1 VLLEALMRQFA
12 ATGVVSQATETMSV
26 ADLMAQGGLT
36 MIPIYL
42 CSIAGLA
49 VFLRKFIEF
58 KQAKLSDVSWLDAVL
73 DLLAAEKYSEIAKV
87 CDRSPHPGTR
97 VVCATVRALE
107 EKPEQA
113 EAEARRVAGLE
124 IQKLEK
130 NLTMLSFLAQVAP
143 LLGLLG
149 TVLGMVDLFIQLQG
163 SGQGNVVVAELSSG
177 IWKALLTTAAGL
189 AVAVPALA
197 AHSYLASQIDRLRLQ
212 VSNVIQRV
220 LYVASK
226 PVG

>member
-1 VLLEALMRQFA
+1 MTDG
-12 ATGVVSQATETMSV
+12 ATTMSLGE
-26 ADLMAQGGLT
+26 LMAQGGTT

-49 VFLRKFIEF
+49 VFIRKFLEF
-58 KQAKLSDVSWLDAVL
+58 RSARLRDLNWLEPVLSLVRSGDYDDIAQA
-73 DLLAAEKYSEIAKV
+73 
-87 CDRSPHPGTR
+87 CNGSPHPGTR
-97 VVCATVRALE
+97 VVHATISALK
-107 EKPEQA
+107 EKPQHA
-113 EAEARRVAGLE
+113 EAEARRVASLE

-130 NLTMLSFLAQVAP
+130 NLNMLSFLAQVAP

-163 SGQGNVVVAELSSG
+163 AGQGNIVVSELSSG

-189 AVAVPALA
+189 TVAVPALA

-220 LYVASK
+220 LYAASK
-226 PVG
+226 AEG

>member
-1 VLLEALMRQFA
+1 MTDG
-12 ATGVVSQATETMSV
+12 ATTMSLGE
-26 ADLMAQGGLT
+26 LMSQGGMT
-36 MIPIYL
+36 MVPIYL

-49 VFLRKFIEF
+49 VFIRKFLEF
-58 KQAKLSDVSWLDAVL
+58 RRARLRDLSWLDPVL
-73 DLLAAEKYSEIAKV
+73 DVVATEDYDNVSKA
-87 CDRSPHPGTR
+87 CNGSPHPGTR
-97 VVCATVRALE
+97 VVRATVNALK
-107 EKPEQA
+107 EKPKHA
-113 EAEARRVAGLE
+113 EAEARRVASLE

-130 NLTMLSFLAQVAP
+130 NLNMLSFLAQVAP

-163 SGQGNVVVAELSSG
+163 AGQGNVVVAELSSG

-226 PVG
+226 PEA